1 MASCLRIFHVS
12 FSCFHPVLDPR
23 GRLGGLGG
31 GTRGRLGGLEVG
43 LEVDWEASKVGLE
56 VDWEASEVG
65 VLVRN
70 LTTMRVN
77 IGSMNTFIR
86 QMVEGQTEQ
95 TTIAETTS

>member
-1 MASCLRIFHVS
+1 V
-12 FSCFHPVLDPR
+12 
-23 GRLGGLGG
+23 
-31 GTRGRLGGLEVG
+31 GLEVDWEASEVG
-43 LEVDWEASKVGLE
+43 LKVDWKASEVVLEVDWEASKVGLE